1 MGVLP
6 LQNIFMSYSNPEDFS
21 KANENLFPE
30 APMRCTFYD
39 CLMPIKMKKHGF
51 YKRYV
56 ISDGYTGYVYI
67 RRYICP
73 CCRRTISFLPS
84 FLIPYFQ
91 YAFPYILSFLR
102 GYFKTD
108 QSLRKYIERLKNKKD
123 DFSRRQFRYYINRM
137 FLNCSLIQ
145 YYLNLTDQG
154 IIPKEDALDS
164 RLFAKR
170 LLEKLHPV
178 SPHYLSCNF
187 FKLTSKSILAPI
199 QRIS

>member
-1 MGVLP
+1 
-6 LQNIFMSYSNPEDFS
+6 
-21 KANENLFPE
+21 
-30 APMRCTFYD
+30 
-39 CLMPIKMKKHGF
+39 MKKHGF

-56 ISDGYTGYVYI
+56 ISGEYRGYIYI

-73 CCRRTISFLPS
+73 CCGRTISFLPS

-91 YAFPYILSFLR
+91 YSFPYILSFLY
-102 GYFKTD
+102 GYFKKA
-108 QSLRKYIERLKNKKD
+108 QSLRKYIEYLRRKKN
-123 DFSRRQFRYYINRM
+123 DFSRRQFRYYINRI

-170 LLEKLHPV
+170 LLEKLHVV

-187 FKLTSKSILAPI
+187 YKLTSKSILTPI

>member
-1 MGVLP
+1 
-6 LQNIFMSYSNPEDFS
+6 
-21 KANENLFPE
+21 
-30 APMRCTFYD
+30 
-39 CLMPIKMKKHGF
+39 MKKHGF

-56 ISDGYTGYVYI
+56 ISNEFRGYIYI

-73 CCRRTISFLPS
+73 CCGRTISYLPC

-91 YAFPYILSFLR
+91 YAFPYILSFLS

-108 QSLRKYIERLKNKKD
+108 KSLRKYIKVLRRKKG
-123 DFSRRQFRYYINRM
+123 DFNRRQFRYYINRI
-137 FLNCSLIQ
+137 FSNYSLIQ

-170 LLEKLHPV
+170 LLEKVHTV
-178 SPHYLSCNF
+178 SPHYLSYNF
-187 FKLTSKSILAPI
+187 FKHTSKSILAPT
-199 QRIS
+199 QRISKKQ